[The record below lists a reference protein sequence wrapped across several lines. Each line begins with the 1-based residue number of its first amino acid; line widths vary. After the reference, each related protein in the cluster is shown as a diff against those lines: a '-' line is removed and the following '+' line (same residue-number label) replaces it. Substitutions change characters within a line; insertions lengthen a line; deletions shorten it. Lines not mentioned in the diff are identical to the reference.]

1 MRSAPAAALT
11 AVPFLLALP
20 ASALAQAP
28 VTPAAPA
35 PAPAPAPAAAPAPA
49 PAPVPAIK
57 GKLKLRAEKVGSRRT
72 VLAGAR
78 WRVRGILT
86 PYVAGQKVV
95 VRYYRGGK
103 KLKAKKVTL
112 RRSGGRGVFLT
123 GFTTKGSG
131 RVTIRATHRG
141 TAKLKTVKA
150 RSTAVTVLPRYAGS
164 GSSPATIRLLQ
175 TRLARLGYVV
185 GSRGSFD
192 GRTARAV
199 VAFRKNTGMA
209 RTSVANAEVFSKLA
223 RGGGAFRVKYKNHG
237 RHVEADISKQ
247 VLALIGANGTVERI
261 YPTSSGKASTPTV
274 LGSFRIYRRDLG
286 TNALGMVDAT
296 YFIRGY
302 AIHGYSSVP
311 TYNASH
317 GCLRVPVP
325 DARSIHD
332 WVRYGTRVDT
342 YT

>member
-1 MRSAPAAALT
+1 MRSAPVAALT

-28 VTPAAPA
+28 LPPT
-35 PAPAPAPAAAPAPA
+35 APAAASPVAAPPAAAPTPA
-49 PAPVPAIK
+49 GAVK
-57 GKLKLRAEKVGSRRT
+57 GKLDLRAEKVGSRQT

-103 KLKAKKVTL
+103 KLTAKKVTL
-112 RRSGGRGVFLT
+112 RRSGGKGVFLS

-131 RVTIRATHRG
+131 RVIVQATHRG
-141 TAKLKTVKA
+141 TAKLETVKA
-150 RSTAVTVLPRYAGS
+150 RSTGVTVLPRYAGS
-164 GSSPATIRLLQ
+164 GSSPSTIRLLQ
-175 TRLARLGYVV
+175 TRLSELGYVV

-192 GRTARAV
+192 ARTARAV

-209 RTSVANAEVFSKLA
+209 RTSVADASVFSKLA

-247 VLALIGANGTVERI
+247 VLALIGENGKVERI
-261 YPTSSGKASTPTV
+261 YPTSSGKASTPTI

-286 TNALGMVDAT
+286 TNQLGMVDAT

-302 AIHGYSSVP
+302 AIHGFSSVP
-311 TYNASH
+311 TYSASH

-332 WVRYGTRVDT
+332 WVQYGTRVDT
-342 YT
+342 YR